1 MTPDQNTVQ
10 LVVQAVIA
18 ALLGAF
24 TFLARQAFVDMR
36 QSFESLR
43 ADLKRM
49 EDQINAEDKGLSLLE
64 QRVENLEK
72 EFNRFRDAMGE
83 G

>member
-1 MTPDQNTVQ
+1 MDQSTVQ

-36 QSFESLR
+36 TSFESLR
-43 ADLKRM
+43 NDLKRM
-49 EDQINAEDKGLSLLE
+49 EDQINQGDKGLSLLE
-64 QRVENLEK
+64 QRVTSLEK
-72 EFNRFRDAMGE
+72 EFERFRDSMGE